1 MIERIFLLPGGSLT
15 VFLGLPLLLSI
26 SYIFIYVL
34 LDPLRHLPGPRI
46 ARFTRLWYLYQIYQ
60 GRFEQVN
67 IELHRKYGPIVRIAP
82 GEYSLDDVNA
92 AKIIYGHVRSPSVAR
107 APWYSAWAPPDPN
120 KANLF
125 SDLNPHRHAF
135 QRRKFASA
143 YSMSTL
149 VSYEQYVNDCTA
161 LLIQRFDELAHS
173 HQIINFYHWLQ
184 CYAFDVI
191 GEITFG
197 VRFGLLDMG
206 KDEAGIFKAIDGRN
220 AYGTFMGI
228 YPFLNKLIFPCL
240 PKSGGSTS
248 IIRFTVNQISKKMSS
263 LKDPKLS
270 ATDGPPDFV
279 SKLVT
284 RHEEDPDKITKADIQ
299 IICQSNIA
307 AGRDTTTISLSSIMY
322 FLMKHP
328 ESFMRLRKEIDD
340 AATSKLVSDP
350 VTFKQA
356 QEHLPFLQA
365 VIKEALRLHPAV
377 GLGLQRIV
385 PEGGAEIAAQKFPP
399 GTTVGVNAWVSHRN
413 QAIFGM
419 DADEWRPERW
429 LEDGGKELEGHMLA
443 FGMGSRTC
451 IGKNVS
457 LLEMSKLIPQLI
469 RTFDFQLEESLLG
482 RGWQTE
488 NRWFVKQMDFRGSIS
503 KRKV

>member
-1 MIERIFLLPGGSLT
+1 MIERILLLPGGSLT
-15 VFLGLPLLLSI
+15 VLLGLPLILSI
-26 SYIFIYVL
+26 SYIFISIL

-67 IELHRKYGPIVRIAP
+67 IALHQKYGPIVRIAP

-92 AKIIYGHVRSPSVAR
+92 AKIIYGHKANVVSQ
-107 APWYSAWAPPDPN
+107 APWYYAWSPADPN
-120 KANLF
+120 KSGLF
-125 SDLNPHRHAF
+125 SDLNPHRHAS

-149 VSYEQYVNDCTA
+149 VSYEQYVDHCTA
-161 LLIQRFDELAHS
+161 LLVQRFDELAQS
-173 HQIINFYHWLQ
+173 HHIINLYHWLQ

-206 KDEAGIFKAIDGRN
+206 KDEAGIFTAIDGRN
-220 AYGTFMGI
+220 AYGTFVGI
-228 YPFLNKLIFPCL
+228 YPFLNNLIFPYL
-240 PKSGGSTS
+240 PKSGG
-248 IIRFTVNQISKKMSS
+248 FTFVIKFAVNQISKKMAS
-263 LKDPKLS
+263 LKDPRIS
-270 ATDGPPDFV
+270 RTDGPPDFV
-279 SKLVT
+279 SKLVA
-284 RHEEDPDKITKADIQ
+284 RHEEDPEKITKADIQ
-299 IICQSNIA
+299 MICQSNIA
-307 AGRDTTTISLSSIMY
+307 AGSDTTAISLSSIMY

-328 ESFMRLRKEIDD
+328 ESLGRLRKEIDD
-340 AATSKLVSDP
+340 AATNKLVSDP

-385 PEGGAEIAAQKFPP
+385 PEGGVDIAAQKFPP

-413 QAIFGM
+413 QATFGT
-419 DADEWRPERW
+419 DAKEWRPERW
-429 LEDGGKELEGHMLA
+429 LEDGGKEMEGHMLS

-451 IGKNVS
+451 IGKNIS

-488 NRWFVKQMDFRGSIS
+488 SRWFVKQIDFRGSIS
-503 KRKV
+503 RRKL